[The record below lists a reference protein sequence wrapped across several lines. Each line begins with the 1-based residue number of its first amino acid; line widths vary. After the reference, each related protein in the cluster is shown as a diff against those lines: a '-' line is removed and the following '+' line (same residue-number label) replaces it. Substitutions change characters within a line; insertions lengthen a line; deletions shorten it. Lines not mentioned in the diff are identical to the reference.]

1 MDAGA
6 HDPDELPQ
14 GWFVDPFGLHD
25 QRWFSQGTATPLVR
39 DGNHESQD
47 PPPDGVPP
55 GPLLWSYSPSRTDAP
70 AVDTR
75 RVEHRRID
83 VASDGHVDPGGR
95 PVPPATDGNGGA
107 RGRLRL
113 GLATIRPR
121 TGAIPVTPK
130 RMLRMRWVALGFAA
144 VWTLLV
150 TGLLCTAST
159 TTQTG
164 SGYSQSQLLVS
175 KDLAGVVAFVSL
187 LVVADVVTGVGFVR
201 RVRAESEAAGRPGYV
216 FSGILA
222 VLGVLS
228 LASLGLTLVILAA
241 ALGVVA
247 RPIKKP
253 RPLPGERV
261 V

>member
-1 MDAGA
+1 MDTGA
-6 HDPDELPQ
+6 DDPDKLPQ

-39 DGNHESQD
+39 DGKYESQD
-47 PPPDGVPP
+47 PPPDEVLP
-55 GPLLWSYSPSRTDAP
+55 GPLVRPFAPSRTDAP

-75 RVEHRRID
+75 RVDQRGAD
-83 VASDGHVDPGGR
+83 VASDGHVDSVGR
-95 PVPPATDGNGGA
+95 PARPATVGNGGGG
-107 RGRLRL
+107 RRLRP
-113 GLATIRPR
+113 GLPINQPR
-121 TGAIPVTPK
+121 HRVVPVTPE
-130 RMLRMRWVALGFAA
+130 RMLRMRWVALAFAA
-144 VWTLLV
+144 VWTLLI
-150 TGLLCTAST
+150 TALLCTAST
-159 TTQTG
+159 TTQSG
-164 SGYSQSQLLVS
+164 SGHSKSQLLVS

-201 RVRAESEAAGRPGYV
+201 RVRAESQMAGRSGYV

-247 RPIKKP
+247 RPIQRP

>member
-6 HDPDELPQ
+6 DDPDKLPQ

-25 QRWFSQGTATPLVR
+25 QRWFSQGTATSLVR
-39 DGNHESQD
+39 DGKHESQD
-47 PPPDGVPP
+47 PPPDEVPP
-55 GPLLWSYSPSRTDAP
+55 DPLKRPVAPSRAAAP
-70 AVDTR
+70 AADTR
-75 RVEHRRID
+75 RVDHRGID
-83 VASDGHVDPGGR
+83 GASDGHVDPVGR
-95 PVPPATDGNGGA
+95 PAPPASVGNGGA
-107 RGRLRL
+107 GRWLRL
-113 GLATIRPR
+113 GLPINQPRPR
-121 TGAIPVTPK
+121 VVPVTPK

-150 TGLLCTAST
+150 TALLCTAST
-159 TTQTG
+159 TIQSG
-164 SGYSQSQLLVS
+164 SGHGQSQPLVS

-201 RVRAESEAAGRPGYV
+201 RVRAESEAPGRSGYV

-261 V
+261 G

>member
-6 HDPDELPQ
+6 DDPDELPQ

-39 DGNHESQD
+39 DGRNESQD

-55 GPLLWSYSPSRTDAP
+55 GPLLRPLAPSRTDAP

-75 RVEHRRID
+75 RVDHRGID
-83 VASDGHVDPGGR
+83 AAPDGHVDSVGR
-95 PVPPATDGNGGA
+95 PVRPTTVGNGGA
-107 RGRLRL
+107 GR
-113 GLATIRPR
+113 RPR
-121 TGAIPVTPK
+121 FGLPIYRPRPRVVPVTPK

-144 VWTLLV
+144 VWTLLI
-150 TGLLCTAST
+150 TGLLCSAST

-164 SGYSQSQLLVS
+164 SGHSQSQLLVS

-201 RVRAESEAAGRPGYV
+201 RLRAESQAAGRSGYV
-216 FSGILA
+216 FAGILA

-228 LASLGLTLVILAA
+228 LASLGLTLVVLAA

-247 RPIKKP
+247 RPIERP